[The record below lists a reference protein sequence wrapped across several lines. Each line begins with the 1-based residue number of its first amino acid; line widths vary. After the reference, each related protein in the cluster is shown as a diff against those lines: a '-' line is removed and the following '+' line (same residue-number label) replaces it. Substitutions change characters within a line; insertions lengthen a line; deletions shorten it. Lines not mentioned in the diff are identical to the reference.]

1 MTLKN
6 KVLAVV
12 LLPVL
17 LITLTLTFISYKD
30 LKKELVKSVSTDTQR
45 VVNDASITI
54 QGWMKHK
61 ADVAESFAT
70 QSADQD
76 NILPFLQ
83 QAQKSGS
90 YDVFYFGA
98 ATGRA
103 TFSDVGIQKILD
115 EKGFDPTVRP
125 WYKAAQSAGK
135 TVFTAPYKDASSG
148 QLIISVATPATI
160 NGEFRGVVGADLSL
174 GEVLNTVESID
185 VGDHGFVMLVDET
198 GIVIAHPNESLR
210 MKPLTDVGAELDKG
224 LVERLAGNGE
234 MEILP
239 INGSDHMMRF
249 ERVGDSR
256 FYVGIALETGNVMAP
271 LSSLLIANSL
281 VSLILIVSAGVISMW
296 MVGRVM
302 KPLNA
307 IGTALEEIA
316 EGEGDLTKRLTVET
330 KDEIG
335 SLAGHFNHFV
345 DSMHKIIQDISI
357 LSKDL
362 RHTAEESAKVAERT
376 SEDVQSQM
384 SEVSMVAAA
393 VEEMAT
399 ATQEIASN
407 AENTAAA
414 AQECADNSR
423 DGQLV
428 VSNTREAI
436 QGLSGQIQDAAGVID
451 RLSEHSQE
459 INSILSTIQGIAEQ
473 TNLLALNAAIEAA
486 RAGEQGRGFAVVA
499 DEVRV
504 LSQRTHQSTEEI
516 QQMIDSLQKAS
527 DEAVKL
533 MSSSRQQAE
542 DSVEEANNAYDKL
555 LSITDA
561 ITGISDMSTQTAA
574 ATEEQTQV
582 NHSISENTLRIR
594 DIASQLS
601 DESAQSRARAGEL
614 NALAESLHGQV
625 KRFKL

>member
-1 MTLKN
+1 MMLKN

-17 LITLTLTFISYKD
+17 LITLILTFISYTD
-30 LKKELVKSVSTDTQR
+30 LKKELLKSVGRDTFR
-45 VVNDASITI
+45 VVNDASISI

-61 ADVAESFAT
+61 ATVAEAFAT
-70 QSADQD
+70 HSADQKV
-76 NILPFLQ
+76 ILPFLK
-83 QAQKSGS
+83 QAEKSGS
-90 YDVFYFGA
+90 YDVFYYGSDK
-98 ATGRA
+98 GRA
-103 TFSDVGIQKILD
+103 VFSDPEIQKILD
-115 EKGFDPTVRP
+115 DKGFDPTVRP
-125 WYKAAQSAGK
+125 WYKAAKSAGK
-135 TVFTAPYKDASSG
+135 TVFTAPYIDASSG
-148 QLIISVATPATI
+148 RLIISVATPATV
-160 NGEFRGVVGADLSL
+160 NGQFQGVVGADLSL
-174 GEVLNTVESID
+174 DEVLHTVESID
-185 VGDHGFVMLVDET
+185 MGEHGFVMLVDESGT
-198 GIVIAHPNESLR
+198 VIAHPNESFR
-210 MKPLTDVGAELDKG
+210 MKPLSDVGSELTQS
-224 LVERLAGNGE
+224 LVERLAGSGE
-234 MEILP
+234 MESLP
-239 INGSDHMMRF
+239 LAGRNHMIRF
-249 ERVGDSR
+249 KRVGDSR
-256 FYVGIALETGNVMAP
+256 FYVGIALETGHVMAP
-271 LSSLLIANSL
+271 LSRLLMANSL
-281 VSLILIVSAGVISMW
+281 VSLILIIAAGVISMW
-296 MVGRVM
+296 IVGRVM

-307 IGTALEEIA
+307 IGVALEEIA
-316 EGEGDLTKRLTVET
+316 EGEGDLTKRLTVES

-335 SLAGHFNHFV
+335 ALAGHFNHFV
-345 DSMHKIIQDISI
+345 DSMHKIIRDISI

-362 RHTAEESAKVAERT
+362 RHTAEESALVAERT
-376 SEDVQSQM
+376 SDDVQSQM

-399 ATQEIASN
+399 ATQEISSN

-436 QGLSGQIQDAAGVID
+436 SGLAGQIQDAAGVID

-459 INSILSTIQGIAEQ
+459 INSILSAIQGIAEQ

-533 MSSSRQQAE
+533 MTSSRQQAE
-542 DSVEEANNAYDKL
+542 DSVEEANNAYEKL

-582 NHSISENTLRIR
+582 NHSISDNTLRIR
-594 DIASQLS
+594 DIAGQLS
-601 DESAQSRARAGEL
+601 EESAQSRARATEL
-614 NALAESLHGQV
+614 NALAESLHNQV
-625 KRFKL
+625 RRFKL

>member
-45 VVNDASITI
+45 VVSDASITI
-54 QGWMKHK
+54 KGWMKHK

-70 QSADQD
+70 LSADQ
-76 NILPFLQ
+76 NNLLPFLQ
-83 QAQKSGS
+83 QAAKSGS
-90 YDVFYFGA
+90 YDVFYFGGA
-98 ATGRA
+98 NGRA
-103 TFSDVGIQKILD
+103 TFSDVGIQKMLD

-125 WYKAAQSAGK
+125 WYKAAKSAGK

-148 QLIISVATPATI
+148 QLIISVATPASI
-160 NGEFRGVVGADLSL
+160 NGQFRGVVGADLSL

-185 VGDHGFVMLVDET
+185 VGEHGFVMLVDESGT
-198 GIVIAHPNESLR
+198 VIAHPNESLR
-210 MKPLTDVGAELDKG
+210 MKPLSDVGSELNKG

-239 INGSDHMMRF
+239 INGTDHMMRF

-271 LSSLLIANSL
+271 LSNLLMANSL
-281 VSLILIVSAGVISMW
+281 VSLILIVAAGVISMW

-307 IGTALEEIA
+307 IGSALEEIA
-316 EGEGDLTKRLTVET
+316 QGEGDLTKRLTVDT

-345 DSMHKIIQDISI
+345 DSMHKIIQDISV

-376 SEDVQSQM
+376 SEDVQAQM

-393 VEEMAT
+393 VEQMAT
-399 ATQEIASN
+399 ATQEIAGN

-423 DGQLV
+423 DGQMV

-436 QGLSGQIQDAAGVID
+436 QGLSGQVQEAGGVID

-459 INSILSTIQGIAEQ
+459 INSILSTIQDIAEQ

-527 DEAVKL
+527 GEAVKL
-533 MSSSRQQAE
+533 MSASRQQAE
-542 DSVEEANNAYDKL
+542 DTVEEANNAYEKL

-582 NHSISENTLRIR
+582 NHSISDNTLRIR

-601 DESAQSRARAGEL
+601 DESAQSRARATEL
-614 NALAESLHGQV
+614 NALAESLNDQV

>member
-17 LITLTLTFISYKD
+17 LITVTLTFISYKD
-30 LKKELVKSVSTDTQR
+30 LKTELIKSVSTDTQR
-45 VVNDASITI
+45 VVSDLSVTI
-54 QGWMKHK
+54 QGWMKQK
-61 ADVAESFAT
+61 ASVAEAFASL
-70 QSADQD
+70 SAGQD
-76 NILPFLQ
+76 NVLPFLQ
-83 QAQKSGS
+83 QAAKSGH
-90 YDVFYFGA
+90 YDVFYFGGSD
-98 ATGRA
+98 GRA
-103 TFSDVGIQKILD
+103 FFSDVEIQKSLD
-115 EKGFDPTVRP
+115 KKGFDPTGRP
-125 WYKAAQSAGK
+125 WYQTAANAGK
-135 TVFTAPYKDASSG
+135 TIFTAPYKDANSG
-148 QLIISVATPATI
+148 ELIISVATPAQV
-160 NGEFRGVVGADLSL
+160 NGQFLGVVAADLGL

-185 VGDHGFVMLVDET
+185 MGPHGFVMLVDET
-198 GIVIAHPNESLR
+198 GTVIAHPNDIFR
-210 MKPLTDVGAELDKG
+210 MKPLSDVGPELNKG
-224 LVERLAGNGE
+224 LVDRLAGNNR

-239 INGSDHMMRF
+239 IKGVDHMMRF
-249 ERVGDSR
+249 KRVGDSR
-256 FYVGIALETGNVMAP
+256 FYVGIALETGHVMAP
-271 LSSLLIANSL
+271 LSDLLAANSL
-281 VSLILIVSAGVISMW
+281 VSLILIIAAGVVSMW

-302 KPLNA
+302 KPLHA

-316 EGEGDLTKRLTVET
+316 QGEGDLTKRLTVDT

-335 SLAGHFNHFV
+335 SLAEHFNHFV
-345 DSMHKIIQDISI
+345 NSMHRIIQDISV

-362 RHTAEESAKVAERT
+362 RHTAEESAKVAKRT
-376 SEDVQSQM
+376 SDDVQTQM

-399 ATQEIASN
+399 ATQEIAGN

-414 AQECADNSR
+414 AQACADNSR

-436 QGLSGQIQDAAGVID
+436 QGLSGQVQDAGVVID
-451 RLSEHSQE
+451 RLSEHSQG
-459 INSILSTIQGIAEQ
+459 ISSILSTIQGVAEQ

-516 QQMIDSLQKAS
+516 QQMIVSLQKAS
-527 DEAVKL
+527 GEAVDL
-533 MSSSRQQAE
+533 MSVSRQQAE
-542 DSVEEANNAYDKL
+542 DTVEEAHNAYEKL
-555 LSITDA
+555 LSITEA
-561 ITGISDMSTQTAA
+561 IAGISDMSTQTAA

-594 DIASQLS
+594 DIAAQLS
-601 DESAQSRARAGEL
+601 DESD
-614 NALAESLHGQV
+614 
-625 KRFKL
+625 